1 MKIAFICNSS
11 FGIYNFRGA
20 VIRLLI
26 SQSHEVVVA
35 APLDEYTVRLEELGC
50 RVLPWELDAQGKNL
64 LSEMASVY
72 RLDKILATENPDL
85 CFNFTIKPVIY
96 GALIAKFRRHRVISV
111 VTGLGYIFVNG
122 GLLSTTGRLLYK
134 LVLGSSQ
141 EIWFL
146 NQDDKLLFAESR
158 LLPNVTTRIL
168 PGEGI
173 DLEYFRPRPHNRGTR
188 QKFIFLMVA
197 RLLVDKG
204 VREFVEAARKI
215 KAEGRSTEFHLVGG
229 LDEKNSNSFPK
240 EELHSAIAEGLVV
253 YHGAQAD
260 VREYIASSSCVVLP
274 SYREGIPRVL
284 LEAASMERAI
294 ITTDVPGCRDV
305 VTDGVNGILCLPRSA
320 ELLAEAMTKM
330 LDMPSAQRAEM
341 GRLGR
346 MQVATRFDQNLVAA
360 NYLAAIANLP

>member
-26 SQSHEVVVA
+26 SQSHEVVVV
-35 APLDEYTVRLEELGC
+35 APLDEYTARLKELGC
-50 RVLPWELDAQGKNL
+50 SIRPWKLEAQGKNL
-64 LSEMASVY
+64 LSEIASVY
-72 RLDKILATENPDL
+72 RLDKILKTEAADL

-111 VTGLGYIFVNG
+111 VTGLGYIFVNS
-122 GLLSTTGRLLYK
+122 GLLSTTGRLLYR

-158 LLPNVTTRIL
+158 LLPNVRTRVL

-173 DLEYFRPRPHNRGTR
+173 DLEYFCPRPPRDTH
-188 QKFIFLMVA
+188 QKFVFLMVA

-204 VREFVEAARKI
+204 VREFVEAARRI

-229 LDEKNSNSFPK
+229 LDEKNSNSFPQ
-240 EELHSAIAEGLVV
+240 EELRAAIAEGSIV

-260 VREYIASSSCVVLP
+260 VREYIASSNCVVLP

-294 ITTDVPGCRDV
+294 IATAVPGCRDV

-320 ELLAEAMTKM
+320 EQLAEAMTKM
-330 LDMPSAQRAEM
+330 LDMPTAQRAEM

-346 MQVATRFDQNLVAA
+346 MQVASKFDQNLVAA
-360 NYLAAIANLP
+360 NYLAAIADLP